1 VGDVMGRGVHAAAAM
16 AQMRSA
22 VRAFVA
28 VDPSPGTL
36 LSRLDRLFAQYDI
49 DQLVTMMYAV
59 ADPVRDEIVVAS
71 AGHPAPVVLRA
82 DGSQTTLEV
91 PDSLLLGAGGEDRT
105 AVVFPFGP
113 GDLVLAFTDGL
124 IERRNEDIDV
134 GQRRLEAACGR
145 LRSGV
150 LSDHLLGLIDE
161 VRDPVRDD
169 DVAVLAVRR
178 LVS

>member
-1 VGDVMGRGVHAAAAM
+1 M

-28 VDPSPGTL
+28 VDPDPGTVL
-36 LSRLDRLFAQYDI
+36 VRLDRLFAQYDI
-49 DQLVTMMYAV
+49 DQLVTMLYAV
-59 ADPVRDEIVVAS
+59 ADPARDEIVVAN

-82 DGSQTTLEV
+82 DGTQSVLEV
-91 PDSLLLGAGGEDRT
+91 TDHLLLGAGGTERR
-105 AVVFPFGP
+105 AAAFPFGP
-113 GDLVLAFTDGL
+113 GDIVLAFTDGL
-124 IERRNEDIDV
+124 IERRDEDIDV

-145 LRSGV
+145 LRSGA
-150 LSDHLLGLIDE
+150 LRDHLVSLVDE

-178 LVS
+178 QAT